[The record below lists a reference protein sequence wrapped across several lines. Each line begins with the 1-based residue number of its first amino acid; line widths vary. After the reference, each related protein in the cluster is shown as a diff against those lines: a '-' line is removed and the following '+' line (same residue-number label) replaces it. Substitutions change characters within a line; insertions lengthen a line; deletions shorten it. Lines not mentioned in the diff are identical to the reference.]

1 MSKSCFTLLLCGIIC
16 QVQAFSFMKSPMI
29 SKSLNK
35 RGSYLLMPA
44 RLDDQEENVNVFEV
58 KNVDAVNLTVL
69 GFGM

>member
-1 MSKSCFTLLLCGIIC
+1 
-16 QVQAFSFMKSPMI
+16 
-29 SKSLNK
+29 
-35 RGSYLLMPA
+35 MPA